1 MVHSPKPV
9 EMEGAVPSDSEKID
23 CVLRAQA
30 GIGCTCGLAVIVAI
44 LVREA
49 DGVVVASVVVV
60 AFNLTHPVFFLALTF
75 LTAVAGV
82 PLVIELGETNN
93 HHKRVG

>member
-1 MVHSPKPV
+1 MLHT
-9 EMEGAVPSDSEKID
+9 
-23 CVLRAQA
+23 QA
-30 GIGCTCGLAVIVAI
+30 GIGCTCGLAVIIAI

-60 AFNLTHPVFFLALTF
+60 AFNLTHPVVFLALTF

-82 PLVIELGETNN
+82 PLFTELGETND
-93 HHKRVG
+93 HHKKVG